1 MCLKIIKTCDIEPLL
16 KYLVRSGNI
25 VPANCEEK
33 VRFDLQ
39 LKYLARSGNI
49 VPASCE
55 EKTGVCRNSGKKVFK
70 EYLAS
75 S

>member
-1 MCLKIIKTCDIEPLL
+1 MCLKIIKTCDIESPL

-25 VPANCEEK
+25 IVK
-33 VRFDLQ
+33 GRRFDLR
-39 LKYLARSGNI
+39 LEYLARSGNI

-55 EKTGVCRNSGKKVFK
+55 EKAGVCRNSGKKVFK